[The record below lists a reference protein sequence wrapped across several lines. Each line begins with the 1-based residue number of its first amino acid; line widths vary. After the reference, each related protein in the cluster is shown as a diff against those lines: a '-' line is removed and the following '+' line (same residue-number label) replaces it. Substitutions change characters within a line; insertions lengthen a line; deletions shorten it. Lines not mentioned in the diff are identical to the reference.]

1 MVKSK
6 ITKIAEVMQKA
17 ETFALQEIDGNADD
31 QLLVAAGLAA
41 VTRNLYINA
50 LGPEEAQKVFEV
62 MLDSFI
68 VADEIHGAMYDH
80 EKPTIHQEEQMKL
93 LKDIWAHLKEWNDWG
108 MRDWIQAGI
117 VAIVVLIV
125 LKAVILPGA

>member
-17 ETFALQEIDGNADD
+17 ETFALQEINGNAED

-68 VADEIHGAMYDH
+68 VADEIIDGSYSGDYQ
-80 EKPTIHQEEQMKL
+80 KPTIH
-93 LKDIWAHLKEWNDWG
+93 
-108 MRDWIQAGI
+108 
-117 VAIVVLIV
+117 
-125 LKAVILPGA
+125 